1 MGGTPERKRNKPLKI
16 GSIMPV
22 FRGVFDVLETV
33 GFRTQIRAADIGM
46 RQSRSGLGR
55 KSFLRWV
62 LTQPSQFFSGAPF
75 GYPAGKWW
83 RRWDSEPKSVPQ
95 ISGCVRAVPDWAE
108 KAFCDGFS
116 PSRHN
121 FSAGHPSDAPL
132 ENGGDGGIRTHDL
145 CVANAS
151 LSQLS
156 YAPWQEKA
164 KPQTGWG
171 FADGVRYGTRTHGLQ
186 GHNLT
191 R

>member
-75 GYPAGKWW
+75 RMPHWKMVETVGF
-83 RRWDSEPKSVPQ
+83 EPMTY
-95 ISGCVRAVPDWAE
+95 A
-108 KAFCDGFS
+108 
-116 PSRHN
+116 
-121 FSAGHPSDAPL
+121 L
-132 ENGGDGGIRTHDL
+132 RTHRSP
-145 CVANAS
+145 N
-151 LSQLS
+151 
-156 YAPWQEKA
+156 
-164 KPQTGWG
+164 
-171 FADGVRYGTRTHGLQ
+171 
-186 GHNLT
+186 
-191 R
+191 